1 MPGIKAC
8 IAKGLTPGTKEY
20 EDCVAYKGKY
30 ANKGKANPVKGSLQK
45 RPRRTTGGRG
55 Y

>member
-1 MPGIKAC
+1 MPGPKAC

-30 ANKGKANPVKGSLQK
+30 AKKGKANPVKGSLRAPK
-45 RPRRTTGGRG
+45 AKATGGS